1 MKMEHMGDNLDH
13 NQQQARQGR
22 VVALVIAGTM
32 ILWLAGQRIGGAI
45 GLQDRYVFLF
55 DLLALAGF
63 LWAMIVAFQ
72 MWRNR
77 QDND

>member
-1 MKMEHMGDNLDH
+1 MERMGGNLDH
-13 NQQQARQGR
+13 NQQTRQGR
-22 VVALVIAGTM
+22 LVAVVIAGTM
-32 ILWLAGQRIGGAI
+32 ILWLAGQWIGGAI
-45 GLQDRYVFLF
+45 GLPERYVFLF

-77 QDND
+77 QNND